1 VLIFHAK
8 NNESLRRLVVVLSF
22 RFCGMCRLLLFWW
35 SKKAQKL
42 KMQSHSLKRYC
53 LSDGLE
59 FDRTSAVENQ
69 IHTLPQSYHYA
80 HRGLTDSQKNA
91 TLKFEREIGEVYKKV
106 QCGVSQ
112 QFQTCHNYTFS
123 LCLDWKIFIELCSEN
138 NWGRLQLL
146 PY

>member
-1 VLIFHAK
+1 LKLIHKNYKDEGLRITLIHKLFDSRPSEIAYYVPELVYVAIKKPCKHMKKVLIFHAK

-42 KMQSHSLKRYC
+42 KMQSHSLKRYY

-69 IHTLPQSYHYA
+69 IYTLPQSYHYA
-80 HRGLTDSQKNA
+80 HRGLTDS
-91 TLKFEREIGEVYKKV
+91 
-106 QCGVSQ
+106 
-112 QFQTCHNYTFS
+112 
-123 LCLDWKIFIELCSEN
+123 
-138 NWGRLQLL
+138 
-146 PY
+146 